1 MCAKGGEK
9 RDHAVRI
16 YAYFWSRRSGR
27 KYINQP
33 GGGGE
38 HCVSKKKTGSKK
50 TAGKMVKMANEK
62 SGCLGAGIGDG
73 TFARTPMP
81 RDHFARCH
89 FFSTDHPSP
98 ITTTA
103 LVRAS
108 VSCKFGLT
116 TYVMV
121 QSKHQK

>member
-1 MCAKGGEK
+1 
-9 RDHAVRI
+9 
-16 YAYFWSRRSGR
+16 
-27 KYINQP
+27 
-33 GGGGE
+33 
-38 HCVSKKKTGSKK
+38 
-50 TAGKMVKMANEK
+50 MVKWQMRNPVAWV
-62 SGCLGAGIGDG
+62 GGIGDA
-73 TFARTPMP
+73 TLARTPMP
-81 RDHFARCH
+81 RDHFAHCH

-98 ITTTA
+98 ITTAA